1 MGLEG
6 CGVEADEVI
15 ARADINGAIAKSPG
29 IGVGSCCEGIDD
41 NRVVARAS
49 VNGGVVID
57 ANGIGIAT
65 AVPPPPAA
73 IAVGIGVDVDGV
85 ITGAGIEVGVI
96 EPFGVSG
103 TTTPP
108 PTAAIGARVGVD
120 RDGIVTGTGI
130 DIGVFN
136 CSGLRVAATAGCI
149 DRKTVMARAEVNVG
163 VG

>member
-1 MGLEG
+1 MEG

-15 ARADINGAIAKSPG
+15 PRADINGAIAESPG
-29 IGVGSCCEGIDD
+29 IGVGTRCKGIDD
-41 NRVVARAS
+41 NRVVAS
-49 VNGGVVID
+49 SCVDGGVVVD

-85 ITGAGIEVGVI
+85 VTGTGIEVGVI

-108 PTAAIGARVGVD
+108 PPAIAVGGRID

-149 DRKTVMARAEVNVG
+149 DRKTVMARAEINVG
-163 VG
+163 VV

>member
-1 MGLEG
+1 MEG

-65 AVPPPPAA
+65 AVPPPPAS
-73 IAVGIGVDVDGV
+73 IAVGIGVDADGV
-85 ITGAGIEVGVI
+85 VTGAGIEVGVI
-96 EPFGVSG
+96 EPYGVRGAS
-103 TTTPP
+103 TPP
-108 PTAAIGARVGVD
+108 PSVAVG
-120 RDGIVTGTGI
+120 RSI
-130 DIGVFN
+130 
-136 CSGLRVAATAGCI
+136 
-149 DRKTVMARAEVNVG
+149 
-163 VG
+163 